1 MVDSVEIGAARVHL
15 VVDADDYDASIA
27 RALNSAKGFGSA
39 AETAFDQANKGTRR
53 AATNLL
59 DYVAN
64 LGRASS
70 EQTRFLSLLQ
80 KAARQGADPAIL
92 KAGLDAW
99 NKYAAGIEKAAA
111 EAKAFAQLQTEA
123 NRMNAEFDRQRG
135 AEFDEATRIDQARNA
150 VDRYVASLGKVSKLT
165 PELQR
170 ASDAGVDAAHI
181 ERAAEAVDA
190 YTAKLKQQAE
200 EQQRVNLLQEEANR
214 INTEFDRQRIQNAQ
228 DTINQQLGVQI
239 GPRDAGYLAE
249 QRAVV
254 QRLEAEYQK
263 LGAAEAEAFE
273 HNAAVDRQ
281 IAQLQNL
288 QATAGKTWYELQKLR
303 NAQLGISKIA
313 DPLVDKV
320 RAQNEAMGRGTLT
333 TKQYEFAMRG
343 LPAQF
348 TDIAVSLASGQPA
361 YMVLLQQGGQLK
373 DMFGGLKPALSAV
386 GGALLR
392 FINPVTIAATVL
404 AGLAVATYK
413 ASNRLGEF
421 GVTAT
426 RSGNFAGTTQDLLD
440 MADAIDKV
448 GNVTRGQ
455 ADEAV
460 LGLAKSGL
468 LAGNNLR
475 MAAEASANWASV
487 TGDAVDTVS
496 QKFEQIAR
504 DPLKALVKL
513 NEAEHFLTEA
523 QYDRIKALE
532 DQGDMQEAVTEATKI
547 YYDTVSNRTET
558 AKTQISDMASAW
570 KETKD
575 AIGDAASAVGRFG
588 EFMASAA
595 KAQKDLPWFQR
606 GTPFGTLKTIF
617 NVKPAGYDE
626 AFAKALAPT
635 PLAAGAGKQA
645 VALTEAQIK
654 ANEDLQ
660 KAWDASGTDADKL
673 AVKIRNLNK
682 ELANA
687 TPQALAAKNI
697 QKAADGTFSGAGYDR
712 LVDSFKN
719 KTPKTHLPSGRDAT
733 QAIKDQMKTEL
744 AALQTETQQIQAQY
758 QLRDISAADYY
769 SNLRKYA
776 EQERDVTIR
785 GNNEQIAAL
794 KGKKDAER
802 QISTLLAANAAANE
816 KYAQQKIALD
826 TQETQ
831 STRQRQQALKEYVDT
846 LKASNEGVQRQMDAM
861 VARVGL
867 SDREYEQ
874 LQARNQILQDQTN
887 KLREIQKLVDEY
899 PNSADVAA
907 DADARRKAV
916 MEQTAIALQE
926 VADGYSRLYE
936 AQADFN
942 VGAGK
947 AWDDW
952 LDKIRDVSSQAK
964 DMTDSF
970 LDGFVSAT
978 SDSLRGIDGAYGKLL
993 DDLYQKALEFAIKQA
1008 ALKIFGGSGNS
1019 GSLFDL
1025 FSSGGGKWG
1034 QFAQGGVPGG
1044 TGLAAYRNQIVS
1056 SPTIF
1061 PFARGGVPNIGLMG
1075 EKPGA
1080 SEAIVP
1086 LVKTPN
1092 GDLGVRTVESKSSP
1106 SIINLSQQWVIQ
1118 GIPDRTTRDQMAK
1131 RSAREQQRVLQKG

>member
-1 MVDSVEIGAARVHL
+1 MADSVEIGAARVHL
-15 VVDADDYDASIA
+15 VVDADDYDATIA

-39 AETAFDQANKGTRR
+39 AEAAFDQSAKGTRR
-53 AATNLL
+53 ASTNLL

-64 LGRASS
+64 LGRVSS
-70 EQTRFLSLLQ
+70 EQSRFASLLQ
-80 KAARQGADPAIL
+80 RAARQGADPTIL
-92 KAGLDAW
+92 KAALDGW
-99 NKYAAGIEKAAA
+99 NKYAAAIEKAAV

-123 NRMNAEFDRQRG
+123 NRMNAEFDRQRA

-150 VDRYVASLGKVSKLT
+150 VDRYVQSLTKVSTLA

-170 ASDAGVDAAHI
+170 ALDVGVDAAHI
-181 ERAAEAVDA
+181 ERAAAAVDE
-190 YTAKLKQQAE
+190 YNTKLKQQAE
-200 EQQRVNLLQEEANR
+200 AQQRVNLLQEEANR

-228 DTINQQLGVQI
+228 DAINQQLGVQT

-249 QRAVV
+249 QRAAV

-273 HNAAVDRQ
+273 HNAAADRQ

-320 RAQNEAMGRGTLT
+320 RAQNEAMGAGTLT
-333 TKQYEFAMRG
+333 AKQYEFAMRG
-343 LPAQF
+343 LPAQI

-475 MAAEASANWASV
+475 LAAEASANWASV

-617 NVKPAGYDE
+617 NTKPAGYDE

-635 PLAAGAGKQA
+635 PLNGAGKQT
-645 VALTEAQIK
+645 VALTAAQTK

-660 KAWDASGTDADKL
+660 RAWEASGTEADKL
-673 AVKIRNLNK
+673 AVKVRNLNK

-687 TPQALAAKNI
+687 TPEALAAKNI
-697 QKAADGTFSGAGYDR
+697 QKGADGTFSGAGYQR
-712 LVDSFKN
+712 LVDSL
-719 KTPKTHLPSGRDAT
+719 KTKPSKTKLPSGRDAT
-733 QAIKDQMKTEL
+733 QAIKDQMKAEL

-802 QISTLLAANAAANE
+802 QIGTLLAANAAANE
-816 KYAQQKIALD
+816 KYAQQTIALD

-831 STRQRQQALKEYVDT
+831 STRQRAQALKEYVDT

-874 LQARNQILQDQTN
+874 LQARNQILQQQTD

-926 VADGYSRLYE
+926 VADGYAKLYS

-942 VGAGK
+942 TGAGK

-1008 ALKIFGGSGNS
+1008 ALKLFGGGG
-1019 GSLFDL
+1019 GSAGSIFDL

-1034 QFAQGGVPGG
+1034 QFAHGGVPGG
-1044 TGLAAYRNQIVS
+1044 AGLSEYRNQIVS

-1061 PFARGGVPNIGLMG
+1061 PFARGGVPNVGLMG
-1075 EKPGA
+1075 EKPGH

-1086 LVKTPN
+1086 LAKMPN
-1092 GDLGVRTVESKSSP
+1092 GDLGVRTIESKSSP